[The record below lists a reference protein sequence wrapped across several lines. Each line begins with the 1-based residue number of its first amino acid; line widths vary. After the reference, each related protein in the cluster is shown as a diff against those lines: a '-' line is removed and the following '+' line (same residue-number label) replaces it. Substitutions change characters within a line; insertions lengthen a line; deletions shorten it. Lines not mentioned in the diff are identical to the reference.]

1 MVVINKE
8 LLKMLVRRQK
18 KLILKGDKDVSI
30 FIWWQYNTKG

>member
-30 FIWWQYNTKG
+30 FI

>member
-8 LLKMLVRRQK
+8 LLKMLVKRQK

-30 FIWWQYNTKG
+30 FI